1 VKTSNSKASSL
12 ILLTA
17 LLGLVILLAAYFFL
31 INPVMSNASEANTNA
46 AAQEETNANTQIE
59 VNKLKEQYDQID
71 EYQAEL
77 AALQVQIPT
86 APMYPDL
93 QRMFADIAQRHH
105 VVITSLTFGVATP
118 YQAASTS
125 AATDDGTGTA
135 AAPTPAPSATPSAGT
150 DGTDGNTA
158 NGPAP
163 VVGQYG
169 IPVSVTVAGKYDNV
183 MATLNE
189 LQTGTGRLVLI
200 NNIVMT
206 KGADLTSSDGTAGA
220 IPKDADT
227 TGVLSGFT
235 FVLTSS
241 TPTEEATGDTG
252 TGTSASPSPSA
263 PAASTSPSTSAS
275 S

>member
-1 VKTSNSKASSL
+1 MKTSNSKASSL

-17 LLGLVILLAAYFFL
+17 LLGVVILLAAYFFL
-31 INPVMSNASEANTNA
+31 INPVMGDASEANTNA
-46 AAQEETNANTQIE
+46 AAQEEANANTQVE
-59 VNKLKEQYDQID
+59 VNKLKTQYAQID
-71 EYQAEL
+71 QYQAEL
-77 AALQVQIPT
+77 AALQEQIPT

-93 QRMFADIAQRHH
+93 QRMFAEIAQQHH

-125 AATDDGTGTA
+125 AGTDEGTA
-135 AAPTPAPSATPSAGT
+135 ASPAPTPAPSASPTAGTGGT
-150 DGTDGNTA
+150 DGSTA

-163 VVGQYG
+163 VAGQYG
-169 IPVSVTVAGKYDNV
+169 IPVSVTVVGAYADV
-183 MATLNE
+183 MATLEE
-189 LQTGTGRLVLI
+189 LQTGDGRLVLI

-206 KGADLTSSDGTAGA
+206 KGADLTSAAGGGSA

-227 TGVLSGFT
+227 AGVLSGFT

-241 TPTEEATGDTG
+241 TPTETAPGDSAANP
-252 TGTSASPSPSA
+252 SASPSPST
-263 PAASTSPSTSAS
+263 PATSPSSSASAS